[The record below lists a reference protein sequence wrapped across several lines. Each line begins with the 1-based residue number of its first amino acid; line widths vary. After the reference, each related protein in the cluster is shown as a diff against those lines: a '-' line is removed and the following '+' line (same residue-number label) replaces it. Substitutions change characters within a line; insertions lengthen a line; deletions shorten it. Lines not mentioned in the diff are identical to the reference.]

1 MVQPE
6 RLSEVLEQLPQ
17 TQTPV
22 EVEDWDPGNYFELG
36 MRGFHQQVGCLSEAE
51 VRGQLENVLEAF
63 DAKVHPKED
72 FDEPQQLLPSD
83 YQQLEGR
90 LSLSV
95 VQPLQRQ
102 IPAEV
107 EGRMPATQMAVEG
120 LAKLQRREDWVLHP
134 YG

>member
-1 MVQPE
+1 
-6 RLSEVLEQLPQ
+6 
-17 TQTPV
+17 
-22 EVEDWDPGNYFELG
+22 

-51 VRGQLENVLEAF
+51 VREQLEAF
-63 DAKVHPKED
+63 DAKVHPQED
-72 FDEPQQLLPSD
+72 FDEPQQQLLPSD

-107 EGRMPATQMAVEG
+107 EGRTPAAPMAVEG
-120 LAKLQRREDWVLHP
+120 LAKQQRREDWVLHP